1 MKAQDAGI
9 VSVVTKLMLYD
20 IFIEMSIPETDQSEG
35 EETEDSGIVT
45 MVKEL
50 MQYNTEE
57 DYMVKEED
65 ENLDGKHS
73 LTFFLIYKYRKIC

>member
-1 MKAQDAGI
+1 M
-9 VSVVTKLMLYD
+9 VTKLMLYD
-20 IFIEMSIPETDQSEG
+20 IFVEMSIPDTDQSEG

-45 MVKEL
+45 MVTEL

-73 LTFFLIYKYRKIC
+73 LTFPFNL